1 MHHVGWQLMEKR
13 LRLGVWTATPLL
25 VQFAPRRQTC
35 PNTPASCWKIASS
48 NSVGSPRIPAA
59 TGTTVAPTAFPP
71 CKLWTPKRMKPSL
84 PAATLRKVSKYSP
97 WLSAQEVIPN
107 AYPLRALPNTGAYR
121 WRQYLPDVE
130 AYSPCATRKVH
141 SQGFNPLGLYPGHH

>member
-35 PNTPASCWKIASS
+35 PNMPASCWKIASS

-59 TGTTVAPTAFPP
+59 TGTTVAPTVFP
-71 CKLWTPKRMKPSL
+71 LQVIDEWAQTPSTAQ
-84 PAATLRKVSKYSP
+84 AAGV
-97 WLSAQEVIPN
+97 V
-107 AYPLRALPNTGAYR
+107 
-121 WRQYLPDVE
+121 
-130 AYSPCATRKVH
+130 ATAVD
-141 SQGFNPLGLYPGHH
+141 GLLGVRIS